1 MEKFIGRL
9 EKIFDNYI
17 QNMTYMPQQLEESNP
32 ENIVS
37 APVGSMFLRD
47 NNNFFL
53 LTNGKLQS
61 LQILKSS
68 FAIHYRNKIWFH
80 TLKEETI
87 TFKNEKELWIKKSG
101 QGKTGWEFVINK
113 SIEAERS
120 TSPITTDTP
129 TPTPTPAPTA
139 TPTPTPAPTDTPTP
153 TPAPTATP
161 TPTPAPTDTPT
172 PTPAPTD
179 TPTPTPAPTATPTPT
194 PAPTDTPTPT
204 PAPTATPT
212 PTPTATPS
220 GPMAVGSGSMTWAAV
235 GNWTINYTNGV
246 YSTGTWT
253 FEFSNT
259 TSNIGGSFET
269 TVTYYYTGGPT
280 TITVGF
286 NPSYNTNPAYLSVS
300 TVTYPDL
307 YKVVMTP
314 RQSLIDAG
322 AAGSITI
329 DIT

>member
-1 MEKFIGRL
+1 
-9 EKIFDNYI
+9 
-17 QNMTYMPQQLEESNP
+17 MTYVPHQLEESSP

-37 APVGSMFLRD
+37 APIGSMFLRD

-53 LTNGKLQS
+53 LSNGKLES

-87 TFKNEKELWIKKSG
+87 TFKNEKELWIKKTG
-101 QGKTGWEFVINK
+101 QGKTGWEFVSNK
-113 SIEAERS
+113 SIEAEQYESPVATATPTPAPTS
-120 TSPITTDTP
+120 TPTPAPTD
-129 TPTPTPAPTA
+129 TPTPTPAPTSTPTPTPA
-139 TPTPTPAPTDTPTP
+139 PTSTPTPTPAPTDTPTP
-153 TPAPTATP
+153 TPAPTS
-161 TPTPAPTDTPT
+161 
-172 PTPAPTD
+172 
-179 TPTPTPAPTATPTPT
+179 
-194 PAPTDTPTPT
+194 TPTPT

-220 GPMAVGSGSMTWAAV
+220 GPMAAGSGSMTWAAV

-246 YSTGTWT
+246 YSSGTWT

-259 TSNIGGSFET
+259 TSNVGGSFET

-286 NPSYNTNPAYLSVS
+286 NPSYNTNPAYLNVS

-307 YKVVMTP
+307 YKIVMTP

>member
-1 MEKFIGRL
+1 
-9 EKIFDNYI
+9 
-17 QNMTYMPQQLEESNP
+17 MTYVPHQLEESSP

-37 APVGSMFLRD
+37 APIGSMFLRD

-53 LTNGKLQS
+53 LSNGKLES

-87 TFKNEKELWIKKSG
+87 TFKNEKELWIKKTG
-101 QGKTGWEFVINK
+101 QGKTGWEFVSNK
-113 SIEAERS
+113 SIEAEQYESPVATATPTPAPTS
-120 TSPITTDTP
+120 TPTPAPTD
-129 TPTPTPAPTA
+129 TPTPTPAPTSTPTPTPA
-139 TPTPTPAPTDTPTP
+139 PTSTPTPTPAPTDTPTP
-153 TPAPTATP
+153 TPAPTSTP

-179 TPTPTPAPTATPTPT
+179 TPTPTPAPTS
-194 PAPTDTPTPT
+194 TPTPT
-204 PAPTATPT
+204 PAPTATST

-220 GPMAVGSGSMTWAAV
+220 GPMAAGSGSMTWAAV

-246 YSTGTWT
+246 YSSGTWT

-259 TSNIGGSFET
+259 TSNVGGSFET

-286 NPSYNTNPAYLSVS
+286 NPSYNTNPAYLNVS

-307 YKVVMTP
+307 YKIVMTP

>member
-1 MEKFIGRL
+1 
-9 EKIFDNYI
+9 
-17 QNMTYMPQQLEESNP
+17 MTYVPHQLEESSP

-37 APVGSMFLRD
+37 APIGSMFLRD

-53 LTNGKLQS
+53 LSNGKLES

-87 TFKNEKELWIKKSG
+87 TFKNEKELWIKKTG
-101 QGKTGWEFVINK
+101 QGKTGWEFVSNK
-113 SIEAERS
+113 SIEAEQYE
-120 TSPITTDTP
+120 SPVATA
-129 TPTPTPAPTA
+129 TPTPTPAPTS

-153 TPAPTATP
+153 TPAPTS
-161 TPTPAPTDTPT
+161 
-172 PTPAPTD
+172 
-179 TPTPTPAPTATPTPT
+179 
-194 PAPTDTPTPT
+194 TPTPT

-220 GPMAVGSGSMTWAAV
+220 GPMAAGSGSMTWAAV

-246 YSTGTWT
+246 YSSGTWT

-259 TSNIGGSFET
+259 TSNVGGSFET

-286 NPSYNTNPAYLSVS
+286 NPSYNTNPAYLNVS

-307 YKVVMTP
+307 YKIVMTP

>member
-1 MEKFIGRL
+1 
-9 EKIFDNYI
+9 
-17 QNMTYMPQQLEESNP
+17 MTYIPQQLEESNP

-53 LTNGKLQS
+53 LSNGKLQS

-68 FAIHYRNKIWFH
+68 FSIHYINKIWFH

-101 QGKTGWEFVINK
+101 QGKTGWKFVSNK
-113 SIEAERS
+113 SIEAEQS
-120 TSPITTDTP
+120 TSLVATA

-139 TPTPTPAPTDTPTP
+139 TPTPTPAPTATATPTP

-161 TPTPAPTDTPT
+161 TA
-172 PTPAPTD
+172 
-179 TPTPTPAPTATPTPT
+179 TPAPTATPTPT
-194 PAPTDTPTPT
+194 PAATSTPTPT
-204 PAPTATPT
+204 PAPTSTPT

-220 GPMAVGSGSMTWAAV
+220 GPMATGSGNMAWAAV
-235 GNWTINYTNGV
+235 GNWLITYTNGV
-246 YSTGTWT
+246 YSAGTWT
-253 FEFSNT
+253 FQFSNT
-259 TSNIGGSFET
+259 TSNVGGSFET

-286 NPSYNTNPAYLSVS
+286 NPTYNTNPAYLNVS
-300 TVTYPDL
+300 TATYPGL
-307 YKVVMTP
+307 YQIVMTP